1 MNRIASYALAL
12 ALGLSVGST
21 AAFAADTSTRTQSA
35 SAPSSLDQIPQQS
48 GSPYDSNLNL
58 GTSA

>member
-12 ALGLSVGST
+12 ALGLSVAST
-21 AAFAADTSTRTQSA
+21 AAFAADNSAQDQNASQSSQIQTTQPA
-35 SAPSSLDQIPQQS
+35 N
-48 GSPYDSNLNL
+48 PYDVNLDL